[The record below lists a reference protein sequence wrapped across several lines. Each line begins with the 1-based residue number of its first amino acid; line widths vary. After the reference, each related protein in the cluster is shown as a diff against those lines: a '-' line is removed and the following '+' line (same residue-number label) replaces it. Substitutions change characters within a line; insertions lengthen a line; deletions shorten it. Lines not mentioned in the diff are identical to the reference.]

1 MLDLSA
7 TSAADRVYEAVKEL
21 ILTNAIAG
29 GELISEGEVAQRCE
43 VSRTP
48 VREAFLR
55 LQAEGWMRLYPKRG
69 ALVLPVTD
77 TEARDVVDARILIE
91 SHAVRGLV
99 ARGLPTGDL
108 VADLRRNL
116 AAHAKVEPDDIAD
129 FARVDAQFHQCIVS
143 AGANGVLAD
152 FYLGLAE
159 RQRRMTTASVHREPT
174 VTPRIIAEHTALVD
188 AIERA
193 DADRFTSLLVD
204 HVAGVHRIEDVYAV
218 HATDTTDA
226 RTTHAIYADARG
238 THAEEGQR

>member
-1 MLDLSA
+1 
-7 TSAADRVYEAVKEL
+7 
-21 ILTNAIAG
+21 
-29 GELISEGEVAQRCE
+29 
-43 VSRTP
+43 
-48 VREAFLR
+48 
-55 LQAEGWMRLYPKRG
+55 MRLYPKRG

-129 FARVDAQFHQCIVS
+129 FARVDAQFHQLIVS
-143 AGANGVLAD
+143 AGANSALAD

-188 AIERA
+188 AIECA

-204 HVAGVHRIEDVYAV
+204 HVAGVHRIDDVYSV
-218 HATDTTDA
+218 HATA
-226 RTTHAIYADARG
+226 ASGTHIADARG
-238 THAEEGQR
+238 THTAHARGTNTEEGQR